1 MPLLLRSTR
10 PAQKAQQAAHFH
22 VGQQQTAN
30 GLRIMTPQEK
40 RTSALLSDGYFPV
53 QLPPPFCSATL
64 GSAVPALN
72 ACFASA
78 MTYLSACESFS
89 VARVGHRR
97 RTTKLPNP
105 ISQFLLARAIAANW
119 TTISKHLRRSKLS
132 LSNPRLNTTIG
143 ERSIQIPSLGELES
157 ERVSRSAGYRYALV
171 SDVTQFFPSLYT
183 HALPWALHTKSAVK
197 AALRARPRR
206 SSGFGDDLDK
216 HARNCQLQQTIGVPI
231 GPDTS
236 HVLAE
241 IVAVGV
247 DIELRQAL
255 KSWPAGYRYVDDFVL
270 FFSARAEADAALS
283 HLNQALAEY
292 ELRPNENKTRIVSI
306 DALEIDSW
314 VHELRHFEFSH
325 TKSRQAQELHHF
337 FQIAFAHASRHQN
350 ESVMK
355 FALRRVAVEL
365 IRKDNWTIFE
375 SYLLRVA
382 ITYPDTLQL
391 VSQFLCTYRVA
402 GFHIDLVAL
411 RRTLETLLREHAPF
425 GHHSEVAWALWIAI
439 DNSVKLS
446 RSVVQP
452 ITNAQSSICALL
464 VLHLE
469 SLGLTS
475 GRLSTSNLKLKC
487 NASSLQTED
496 WLLAYQAEKDSL
508 FSGLAAYVSADPNFS
523 HLLSSS
529 VTFYDKNASQK
540 HLFTIKAADPLLD
553 IPDDIFELEE
563 NPNEYLEFFDV
574 DEEYIDW

>member
-1 MPLLLRSTR
+1 
-10 PAQKAQQAAHFH
+10 
-22 VGQQQTAN
+22 
-30 GLRIMTPQEK
+30 MTPQEK
-40 RTSALLSDGYFPV
+40 RTSALLRDGYFPV
-53 QLPPPFCSATL
+53 QLPPPFCTSTL
-64 GSAVPALN
+64 GTAVPALN
-72 ACFASA
+72 ACFVLTT
-78 MTYLSACESFS
+78 TYLSDCESFS

-105 ISQFLLARAIAANW
+105 ISQFLLARSIAVNW
-119 TTISKHLRRSKLS
+119 PAISKHLKRSKLS
-132 LSNPRLNTTIG
+132 LSNPRLSMIVG

-206 SSGFGDDLDK
+206 SAGFGDELDK
-216 HARNCQLQQTIGVPI
+216 HARNCQSQQTIGVPI

-236 HVLAE
+236 HILAE
-241 IVAVGV
+241 IVGVGV
-247 DIELRQAL
+247 DIELRQVL

-270 FFSARAEADAALS
+270 FFTVRAEADAALS

-292 ELRPNENKTRIVSI
+292 ELRPNEHKTRIVSI
-306 DALEIDSW
+306 DELEVDSW
-314 VHELRHFEFSH
+314 VHELRHFDFSH

-382 ITYPDTLQL
+382 NTYPDTLQL
-391 VSQFLCTYRVA
+391 VAQFFRTYRQA
-402 GFHIDLVAL
+402 GYLIDRVAL
-411 RRTLETLLREHAPF
+411 RRTLESLLREHAPYS
-425 GHHSEVAWALWIAI
+425 HHSEVAWALWIAI

-446 RSVVQP
+446 RAVVQP
-452 ITNAQSSICALL
+452 ITNVQSSVCALL
-464 VLHLE
+464 VLHLD

-475 GRLSTSNLKLKC
+475 GRLTTSDLRLKC
-487 NASSLQTED
+487 QASALQTED
-496 WLLAYQAEKDSL
+496 WLLAYQAERDGIFAGS
-508 FSGLAAYVSADPNFS
+508 AAYVSVDPNFS
-523 HLLSSS
+523 HLLSNG
-529 VTFYDKNASQK
+529 VTFYDKTATQK
-540 HLFTIKAADPLLD
+540 HLFTIKQIDDPLMTEE
-553 IPDDIFELEE
+553 DIFDLEE

>member
-1 MPLLLRSTR
+1 
-10 PAQKAQQAAHFH
+10 
-22 VGQQQTAN
+22 
-30 GLRIMTPQEK
+30 MTPQEK

-64 GSAVPALN
+64 GLAVPALN
-72 ACFASA
+72 ACFAPA
-78 MTYLSACESFS
+78 MTYQSDCESFS

-105 ISQFLLARAIAANW
+105 ISQFLLARSIAANW
-119 TTISKHLRRSKLS
+119 PAISKHLKRSKLS
-132 LSNPRLNTTIG
+132 LSNPRLKTISG

-206 SSGFGDDLDK
+206 SAGFGDDLDK
-216 HARNCQLQQTIGVPI
+216 HARNCQSQQTIGVPI

-236 HVLAE
+236 HILAE
-241 IVAVGV
+241 IVGIGV

-255 KSWPAGYRYVDDFVL
+255 KNWPAGYRYVDDFVL

-292 ELRPNENKTRIVSI
+292 ELRPNEHKTRIVSI
-306 DALEIDSW
+306 DALEVDSW
-314 VHELRHFEFSH
+314 VHELRHFDFSH

-337 FQIAFAHASRHQN
+337 FQIAFAHASHHQN

-365 IRKDNWTIFE
+365 IRKDNWKLFE

-382 ITYPDTLQL
+382 NTYPDTLQL
-391 VSQFLCTYRVA
+391 VAQFLCTYREA
-402 GFHIDLVAL
+402 GFSIDLVAL
-411 RRTLETLLREHAPF
+411 RRTLETLLREHVPY
-425 GHHSEVAWALWIAI
+425 GRHSEVAWALWIAI

-446 RSVVQP
+446 RAVVQP
-452 ITNAQSSICALL
+452 ITNVQSSVCALL
-464 VLHLE
+464 VLHLD
-469 SLGLTS
+469 SLGLAS
-475 GRLSTSNLKLKC
+475 GRLSTSDLRLKC
-487 NASSLQTED
+487 QANSLNTED
-496 WLLAYQAEKDSL
+496 WLLAYQAERDTI
-508 FSGLAAYVSADPNFS
+508 FTGLATYVSTDPTYS
-523 HLLSSS
+523 HLLSNG
-529 VTFYDKNASQK
+529 VTFYNKNATQK
-540 HLFTIKAADPLLD
+540 HLFTIKQADPLLE

-574 DEEYIDW
+574 DEEYID